1 MVEAKRA
8 SLRFRLVQEAC
19 SPQHIAKIINKV
31 AEHVTEMFSGGTELQ
46 ARRKTLSIL
55 QDETRRVLDAAREL
69 SETFP
74 AIVSNDQQTLNACVE
89 KIMKAEDDVENLR
102 RMLTRELAE
111 LGPMVI
117 NREDVLRASYD
128 IEEISSYIS
137 SAAFRLAGF
146 KFKDFK
152 KTPMLKD
159 LISVIDLAVEMV
171 QRLNEVV
178 RALTINPSIAIELT
192 NSIQKIERQV
202 DDQYRAL
209 TLKLLNE
216 LDSFK
221 EVLVLKDIIERIESM
236 ADQCLKAADSIT
248 VIALSL

>member
-1 MVEAKRA
+1 
-8 SLRFRLVQEAC
+8 
-19 SPQHIAKIINKV
+19 
-31 AEHVTEMFSGGTELQ
+31 MFSSGSELQ

-55 QDETRRVLDAAREL
+55 QDQARRVLEAAREL

-74 AIVSNDQQTLNACVE
+74 AIVENDQQALNRCTE
-89 KIMKAEDDVENLR
+89 MIMKAEDDVENLR
-102 RMLTRELAE
+102 RQLTRELAE

-117 NREDVLRASYD
+117 NREDVLRAAYD
-128 IEEISSYIS
+128 IEEIASYIS

-146 KFKDFK
+146 KLKDFK
-152 KTPMLKD
+152 KTPLLKD
-159 LISVIDLAVEMV
+159 LGSVIDLAVEMV
-171 QRLNEVV
+171 HRLNEVV
-178 RALTINPSIAIELT
+178 RALTINPSIAIDLT

-202 DDQYRAL
+202 DDQYRGL
-209 TLKLLNE
+209 SLKLLNE

-221 EVLVLKDIIERIESM
+221 EILVLKDIIERVENM

>member
-1 MVEAKRA
+1 
-8 SLRFRLVQEAC
+8 
-19 SPQHIAKIINKV
+19 
-31 AEHVTEMFSGGTELQ
+31 MFTSGSELQ

-55 QDETRRVLDAAREL
+55 QDEAKRVLEAAREL

-74 AIVSNDQQTLNACVE
+74 ALLENDQQALNRYAE
-89 KIMKAEDDVENLR
+89 SIMKAEDDVENLR

-117 NREDVLRASYD
+117 NREDVLRAAYD
-128 IEEISSYIS
+128 IEEIASYIS

-146 KFKDFK
+146 KLTNFK
-152 KTPMLKD
+152 KTSLLKD
-159 LISVIDLAVEMV
+159 LGSVIDLAVEMV
-171 QRLNEVV
+171 YRLNEVV
-178 RALTINPSIAIELT
+178 RALTINPNLAIDLT
-192 NSIQKIERQV
+192 KSIQKIERQV

-209 TLKLLNE
+209 TLKLLSE

-221 EVLVLKDIIERIESM
+221 EVLVLKDIIERVENM

-248 VIALSL
+248 IIALNL

>member
-1 MVEAKRA
+1 
-8 SLRFRLVQEAC
+8 
-19 SPQHIAKIINKV
+19 
-31 AEHVTEMFSGGTELQ
+31 MFSGGTELQ

-74 AIVSNDQQTLNACVE
+74 AVVSNDQQTLNASVE

-117 NREDVLRASYD
+117 NREDVLRAAYD

-146 KFKDFK
+146 KLKDFK
-152 KTPMLKD
+152 KTTMLKD
-159 LISVIDLAVEMV
+159 LGSVIDLAVEMIY
-171 QRLNEVV
+171 RLNEVV
-178 RALTINPSIAIELT
+178 RALTINPSMVLELT

-209 TLKLLNE
+209 TLRLLNE
-216 LDSFK
+216 LDSLK
-221 EVLVLKDIIERIESM
+221 EVLVLKDIIERVESM
-236 ADQCLKAADSIT
+236 ADQCLKAADSVT

>member
-1 MVEAKRA
+1 
-8 SLRFRLVQEAC
+8 
-19 SPQHIAKIINKV
+19 
-31 AEHVTEMFSGGTELQ
+31 MFSSGSELQ

-55 QDETRRVLDAAREL
+55 QDQARRVLEAAREL

-74 AIVSNDQQTLNACVE
+74 AIVGNDQQALNKCTQT
-89 KIMKAEDDVENLR
+89 IMKAEDDVENLR
-102 RMLTRELAE
+102 RQLTRELAE

-117 NREDVLRASYD
+117 NREDVLRAAYD
-128 IEEISSYIS
+128 IEEIASYIS
-137 SAAFRLAGF
+137 SAAFRLSGF
-146 KFKDFK
+146 KLKDFR
-152 KTPMLKD
+152 KTPLLKD
-159 LISVIDLAVEMV
+159 LGSVIDLAVEMV
-171 QRLNEVV
+171 YRLNEVV
-178 RALTINPSIAIELT
+178 RALTINPSISIDLS

-209 TLKLLNE
+209 SLKLLNE

-221 EVLVLKDIIERIESM
+221 EVLVLKDIIERVESM

>member
-1 MVEAKRA
+1 
-8 SLRFRLVQEAC
+8 
-19 SPQHIAKIINKV
+19 
-31 AEHVTEMFSGGTELQ
+31 MFSSGSELQ

-55 QDETRRVLDAAREL
+55 QDQARRVLEAAREL

-74 AIVSNDQQTLNACVE
+74 AIVENDQQALNKCTQT
-89 KIMKAEDDVENLR
+89 IMKAEDDVENLR
-102 RMLTRELAE
+102 RQLTRELAE

-117 NREDVLRASYD
+117 NREDVLRAAYD
-128 IEEISSYIS
+128 IEEIASYIS
-137 SAAFRLAGF
+137 SAAFRLSGF
-146 KFKDFK
+146 KLKDFK
-152 KTPMLKD
+152 KTPLLKD
-159 LISVIDLAVEMV
+159 LGSVIDLAVEMV
-171 QRLNEVV
+171 HRLNEVV
-178 RALTINPSIAIELT
+178 RALTINPSISIDLT

-209 TLKLLNE
+209 SLKLLNE

-221 EVLVLKDIIERIESM
+221 EVLVLKDIIERVESM

>member
-1 MVEAKRA
+1 
-8 SLRFRLVQEAC
+8 
-19 SPQHIAKIINKV
+19 
-31 AEHVTEMFSGGTELQ
+31 MFTSGSELQ

-55 QDETRRVLDAAREL
+55 QDEAKRVLEAAREL
-69 SETFP
+69 SEAFP
-74 AIVSNDQQTLNACVE
+74 AVVENNQQALDRYAE
-89 KIMKAEDDVENLR
+89 AIMKAEDDVENLR
-102 RMLTRELAE
+102 RLLTRELAE

-117 NREDVLRASYD
+117 NREDVLRAAYD
-128 IEEISSYIS
+128 IEEIASYIS

-146 KFKDFK
+146 KLTDFK
-152 KTPMLKD
+152 KTTLLKD
-159 LISVIDLAVEMV
+159 LGSVIDLAVEMV
-171 QRLNEVV
+171 HRLNEVV
-178 RALTINPSIAIELT
+178 RALTINPSLAIDLT

-209 TLKLLNE
+209 SLKLLNE

-221 EVLVLKDIIERIESM
+221 EVLVLKDIIERVENM

>member
-1 MVEAKRA
+1 
-8 SLRFRLVQEAC
+8 
-19 SPQHIAKIINKV
+19 
-31 AEHVTEMFSGGTELQ
+31 MFSGGTELQ

-74 AIVSNDQQTLNACVE
+74 AVVSNDQQTLNASVE

-117 NREDVLRASYD
+117 NREDVLRAAYD

-146 KFKDFK
+146 KLKDFK
-152 KTPMLKD
+152 KTTMLKD
-159 LISVIDLAVEMV
+159 LGSVIDLAVEMIH
-171 QRLNEVV
+171 RLNEVV
-178 RALTINPSIAIELT
+178 RALTINPSMVLELT

-209 TLKLLNE
+209 TLRLLNE
-216 LDSFK
+216 LDSLK
-221 EVLVLKDIIERIESM
+221 EVLVLKDIIERVESM
-236 ADQCLKAADSIT
+236 ADQCLKAADSVT

>member
-1 MVEAKRA
+1 
-8 SLRFRLVQEAC
+8 
-19 SPQHIAKIINKV
+19 
-31 AEHVTEMFSGGTELQ
+31 MFSSGSELQ

-55 QDETRRVLDAAREL
+55 QDETKRVLEAAREL
-69 SETFP
+69 SEALP
-74 AIVSNDQQTLNACVE
+74 ALVENDQAALE
-89 KIMKAEDDVENLR
+89 KCAEETMKAEDDVENLR

-117 NREDVLRASYD
+117 NREDVLRAAYD
-128 IEEISSYIS
+128 IEEIASYIS

-146 KFKDFK
+146 KLKDFK
-152 KTPMLKD
+152 KTPLLKD
-159 LISVIDLAVEMV
+159 LGSVIDLAVEMV
-171 QRLNEVV
+171 YRLNEVV
-178 RALTINPSIAIELT
+178 RALTINPSLAIDLT

-209 TLKLLNE
+209 SLRLLSE

-221 EVLVLKDIIERIESM
+221 EVLVLKDIIERVENM

>member
-1 MVEAKRA
+1 
-8 SLRFRLVQEAC
+8 
-19 SPQHIAKIINKV
+19 
-31 AEHVTEMFSGGTELQ
+31 MFSSSSELQ

-55 QDETRRVLDAAREL
+55 QDEAKRVLEAAREL

-74 AIVSNDQQTLNACVE
+74 AILENDQQTLNKYAE
-89 KIMKAEDDVENLR
+89 SIMKAEDDVENLR

-117 NREDVLRASYD
+117 NREDVLRAAYD
-128 IEEISSYIS
+128 IEEIASYIS

-146 KFKDFK
+146 KLTDFK
-152 KTPMLKD
+152 KTSLLKD
-159 LISVIDLAVEMV
+159 VTSVIDLAVEMV
-171 QRLNEVV
+171 YRLNEVV
-178 RALTINPSIAIELT
+178 RALTINPSLAIDLT

-209 TLKLLNE
+209 TLKLLSE

-221 EVLVLKDIIERIESM
+221 EVLVLKDIIERIENM
-236 ADQCLKAADSIT
+236 ADQCLKAADSVTI
-248 VIALSL
+248 IALSL

>member
-1 MVEAKRA
+1 
-8 SLRFRLVQEAC
+8 
-19 SPQHIAKIINKV
+19 
-31 AEHVTEMFSGGTELQ
+31 MFSSSSELQ

-55 QDETRRVLDAAREL
+55 QDEAKRVLEAAREL

-74 AIVSNDQQTLNACVE
+74 ALLENDQQTLNKYAE
-89 KIMKAEDDVENLR
+89 SIMKAEDDVENLR

-117 NREDVLRASYD
+117 NREDVLRAAYD
-128 IEEISSYIS
+128 IEEIASYIS

-146 KFKDFK
+146 KLTDFK
-152 KTPMLKD
+152 KTSLLKD
-159 LISVIDLAVEMV
+159 VTSVIDLAVEMV
-171 QRLNEVV
+171 YRLNEVV
-178 RALTINPSIAIELT
+178 RALTINPSLAIDLT

-209 TLKLLNE
+209 TLKLLSE

-221 EVLVLKDIIERIESM
+221 EVLVLKDIIERIENM
-236 ADQCLKAADSIT
+236 ADQCLKAADSVTI
-248 VIALSL
+248 IALSL

>member
-1 MVEAKRA
+1 
-8 SLRFRLVQEAC
+8 
-19 SPQHIAKIINKV
+19 
-31 AEHVTEMFSGGTELQ
+31 MFSSGSELQ

-55 QDETRRVLDAAREL
+55 QDEARRVLEAAREL
-69 SETFP
+69 SEVFP
-74 AIVSNDQQTLNACVE
+74 AVVESDQQALDKCADA
-89 KIMKAEDDVENLR
+89 IMRAEDEVESLR

-117 NREDVLRASYD
+117 NREDVLRAAYD
-128 IEEISSYIS
+128 IEEIASYIS

-146 KFKDFK
+146 KLKDFK
-152 KTPMLKD
+152 KTSLLKD
-159 LISVIDLAVEMV
+159 LSSVIDLAVEMV
-171 QRLNEVV
+171 YRLNEVV
-178 RALTINPSIAIELT
+178 RALTINPSLAIDLT
-192 NSIQKIERQV
+192 NSIQKIEKQV

-209 TLKLLNE
+209 SLKLLNE

-221 EVLVLKDIIERIESM
+221 EVLVLKDIIERVENM

>member
-1 MVEAKRA
+1 
-8 SLRFRLVQEAC
+8 
-19 SPQHIAKIINKV
+19 
-31 AEHVTEMFSGGTELQ
+31 MFTSGSELQ

-55 QDETRRVLDAAREL
+55 QDEAKRVLEAAREL

-74 AIVSNDQQTLNACVE
+74 ALLENDQQALNRYAE
-89 KIMKAEDDVENLR
+89 SIMKAEDDVENLR

-117 NREDVLRASYD
+117 NREDVLRAAYD
-128 IEEISSYIS
+128 IEEIASYIS

-146 KFKDFK
+146 KLTNFK
-152 KTPMLKD
+152 KTSLLKD
-159 LISVIDLAVEMV
+159 LGSVIDLAVEMV
-171 QRLNEVV
+171 YRLNEVV
-178 RALTINPSIAIELT
+178 RALTINPNLAIDLT

-209 TLKLLNE
+209 TLKLLSE

-221 EVLVLKDIIERIESM
+221 EVLVLKDIIERVENM

-248 VIALSL
+248 IIALNL

>member
-1 MVEAKRA
+1 
-8 SLRFRLVQEAC
+8 
-19 SPQHIAKIINKV
+19 
-31 AEHVTEMFSGGTELQ
+31 MFTSGSELQ

-55 QDETRRVLDAAREL
+55 QDEAKRVLEAAREL

-74 AIVSNDQQTLNACVE
+74 ALLENDQQALNRYAE
-89 KIMKAEDDVENLR
+89 SIMKAEDDVENLR

-117 NREDVLRASYD
+117 NREDVLRAAYD
-128 IEEISSYIS
+128 IEEIASYIS

-146 KFKDFK
+146 KLTNFK
-152 KTPMLKD
+152 KTSLLKD
-159 LISVIDLAVEMV
+159 LGSVIDLAVEMV
-171 QRLNEVV
+171 YRLNEVV
-178 RALTINPSIAIELT
+178 RALTINPNLAIDLT

-221 EVLVLKDIIERIESM
+221 EVLVLKDIIERVENM

-248 VIALSL
+248 IIALNL

>member
-1 MVEAKRA
+1 
-8 SLRFRLVQEAC
+8 
-19 SPQHIAKIINKV
+19 
-31 AEHVTEMFSGGTELQ
+31 MFSSGTELQ

-55 QDETRRVLDAAREL
+55 QDEAKRVLDAAREL

-74 AIVSNDQQTLNACVE
+74 AIVSNDQQSLDASVE
-89 KIMKAEDDVENLR
+89 RIMKAEDDVENLR

-137 SAAFRLAGF
+137 SAAFRLASF
-146 KFKDFK
+146 KLKDFK
-152 KTPMLKD
+152 KTTMLKD
-159 LISVIDLAVEMV
+159 LGSVIDLAVEMI

-178 RALTINPSIAIELT
+178 RALTINPSLAIELA
-192 NSIQKIERQV
+192 NSIQKIEKQV
-202 DDQYRAL
+202 DDQHRAL
-209 TLKLLNE
+209 ILRLLNE

-221 EVLVLKDIIERIESM
+221 EVLVLKDIIERVENM

>member
-1 MVEAKRA
+1 
-8 SLRFRLVQEAC
+8 
-19 SPQHIAKIINKV
+19 
-31 AEHVTEMFSGGTELQ
+31 MFSSGSELQ

-55 QDETRRVLDAAREL
+55 QDQARRVLEAAREL

-74 AIVSNDQQTLNACVE
+74 AIVENDQHALNKCTQT
-89 KIMKAEDDVENLR
+89 IMKAEDDVENLR
-102 RMLTRELAE
+102 RQLTRELAE

-117 NREDVLRASYD
+117 NREDVLRAAYD
-128 IEEISSYIS
+128 IEEIASYIS
-137 SAAFRLAGF
+137 SAAFRLSGF
-146 KFKDFK
+146 KLKDFK
-152 KTPMLKD
+152 KTPLLKD
-159 LISVIDLAVEMV
+159 LGSVIDLAVEMV
-171 QRLNEVV
+171 HRLNEVV
-178 RALTINPSIAIELT
+178 RALTINPSISIDLT

-209 TLKLLNE
+209 SLKLLNE

-221 EVLVLKDIIERIESM
+221 EVLVLKDIIERVESM